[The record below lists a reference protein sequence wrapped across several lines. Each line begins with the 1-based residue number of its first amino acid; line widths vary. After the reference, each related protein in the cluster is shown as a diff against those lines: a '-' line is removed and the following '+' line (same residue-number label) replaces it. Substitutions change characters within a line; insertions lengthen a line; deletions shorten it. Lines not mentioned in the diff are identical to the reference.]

1 MLGRECPFRGCGRMT
16 AVMLM
21 VLAVFVLIL
30 ALLVNAQ
37 TRKFLYQLD
46 AYAQCWPGK
55 GYWLNDNNNDQV
67 HPDGREGTD

>member
-1 MLGRECPFRGCGRMT
+1 MA

-37 TRKFLYQLD
+37 TRKFLYEID
-46 AYAQCWPGK
+46 AYAQSWPGK
-55 GYWLNDNNNDQV
+55 GYWLDDDDDDDQE

>member
-1 MLGRECPFRGCGRMT
+1 MA
-16 AVMLM
+16 AVILM

-37 TRKFLYQLD
+37 TRKFLYEID

-55 GYWLNDNNNDQV
+55 GYRLDDDDDDNDQE
-67 HPDGREGTD
+67 HPDGHEGTD

>member
-1 MLGRECPFRGCGRMT
+1 MT

-37 TRKFLYQLD
+37 TRKMLYQLD

-55 GYWLNDNNNDQV
+55 GYWLDDNSNDQE

>member
-1 MLGRECPFRGCGRMT
+1 MA
-16 AVMLM
+16 AVILL

-55 GYWLNDNNNDQV
+55 GYWLDDDDDDDQEQ
-67 HPDGREGTD
+67 PDGREGTD